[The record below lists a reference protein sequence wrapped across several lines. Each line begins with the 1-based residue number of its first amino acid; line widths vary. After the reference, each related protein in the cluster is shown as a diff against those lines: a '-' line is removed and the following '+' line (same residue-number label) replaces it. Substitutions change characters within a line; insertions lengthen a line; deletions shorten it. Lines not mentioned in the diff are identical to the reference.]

1 MNSTLHNAEQVK
13 TCSKSIQNLKT
24 QNMETSNHNSDTISK
39 KGLFTIEWSDIENA
53 EIDFENYL
61 DDIENFFREDFENDI
76 LVEEFETKKDE
87 I

>member
-1 MNSTLHNAEQVK
+1 LNSTQSNAEQPK
-13 TCSKSIQNLKT
+13 ICSKLTPQLKT

-39 KGLFTIEWSDIENA
+39 KDLFTIEWSDIENA

-76 LVEEFETKKDE
+76 LEEELETK